1 MDARRFPRRFPRNE
15 NVPAPTF
22 RKTLLALTISASP
35 LPALAVSAPQTIV
48 LTDAGYSSQHQTYGD
63 DLTFTGS
70 SSDIF
75 RTAIDL
81 IDAKVQGDLA
91 FDSAINANNG
101 NSFGSKSGV
110 DGIRIADSELSGYFY
125 NRGIVKTNS
134 AQGSALKIS
143 ATVLDGDL
151 VNEGQLQAGGDMTS
165 GPFAPPKAAID
176 LSGRTVINGD
186 LINANGARIVGNGT
200 QLRGINL
207 AGASL
212 EGRVINNG
220 EINVV
225 GPSAVGIDATTGSVL
240 AGVTNTGLLYIGA
253 QESIGIN
260 LDGTTLVGGIGNHVV
275 NTGRITAGNIA
286 IKVGNV
292 AYDGPGLQPQYK
304 ANGDLNIFNSG
315 RIWSRVAVDATTS
328 NRPVEL
334 IMREGSDILGDLNGL
349 ANIEVEGNARY
360 GAYYPF
366 QGNIRLR
373 DGGWLEVGSADEPPI
388 TFSLDS
394 QQINLEGNLR
404 VADHSSLGLYLSEE
418 SNPAQPVL
426 KVSGIAEFGQDARIA
441 LAPESEDY
449 LPAGG
454 RYLLL
459 EAGQVQVLDASGQ
472 AVDPNG
478 KPKVVST
485 SALLN
490 VRTSTLEDNKVYVEV
505 NTKSEQAID
514 EMVQEQGGDKN
525 AQHALNGL
533 AGSGLLALLS
543 KDDPLLRIAS
553 QADEAQLTRL
563 AEQLAPDV
571 SDGARQAATA
581 SQRLITNVTLNRTS
595 GLRGVASGDT
605 LKDTGV
611 WVQTLYSDATQQ
623 RRDGIA
629 GYNAYSRGI
638 AVGADGKLDDQ
649 LTLGVAYSFI
659 DTDVNGRSGS
669 KTDVEGHAFTL
680 YGGYELGNYFV
691 DGNLTY
697 GFNDNEGKRDIAGT
711 RAKSDYDS
719 KQLGLNLVAGYT
731 WQVSSQW
738 LVEPRLAARYNRV
751 DIDGYKEKGSSAALK
766 IEDQRYEAIELGA
779 GVRLAGSYALGA
791 GTLEPQFK
799 LMTYHDF
806 AADKVQN
813 TSTFLVG
820 GTPFVTNGA
829 STARNSYEAGV
840 GADYKLGA
848 VTVGLNYDYVG
859 KSGFDADVFSAKVRY
874 DF

>member
-1 MDARRFPRRFPRNE
+1 M
-15 NVPAPTF
+15 PAPTF
-22 RKTLLALTISASP
+22 RKTLLALAITTGP
-35 LPALAVSAPQTIV
+35 LPALAVPAPQTIT

-63 DLTFTGS
+63 DLKFTGS
-70 SSDIF
+70 FSDIG

-81 IDAKVQGDLA
+81 ANAKVLGDLVV
-91 FDSAINANNG
+91 DSAINATKG
-101 NSFGSKSGV
+101 NTYSLTTRV
-110 DGIRIADSELSGYFY
+110 DGIRIADSALAGYFY
-125 NRGIVKTNS
+125 NRGIVKTTS
-134 AQGSALKIS
+134 AGGSALKIS
-143 ATVLDGDL
+143 ATTLDGDL
-151 VNEGQLQAGGDMTS
+151 VNEGLLQAGGDLS
-165 GPFAPPKAAID
+165 YALVDAPKFGID
-176 LSGRTVINGD
+176 LASRNGGRTVINGD
-186 LINANGARIVGNGT
+186 LINANGARIASNGT
-200 QLRGINL
+200 QSRGINL

-212 EGRVINNG
+212 EGRVINHG
-220 EINVV
+220 EIHVV
-225 GPSAVGIDATTGSVL
+225 GPSAIGIDATTGSVL
-240 AGVTNTGLLYIGA
+240 AGVTNNGLLYIGA

-260 LDGTTLVGGIGNHVV
+260 LDGTTLVGSLDSHVV
-275 NTGRITAGNIA
+275 NTGKITAGNIA

-315 RIWSRVAVDATTS
+315 TIWSQVAVDATTS

-334 IMREGSDILGDLNGL
+334 IMREGSNILGDLNGL
-349 ANIEVEGNARY
+349 ANIEVEGNASF
-360 GAYYPF
+360 GANYPD

-373 DGGWLEVGSADEPPI
+373 NGGWLEIGSADEPPI
-388 TFSLDS
+388 TFSLS
-394 QQINLEGNLR
+394 SLHTNLVGNLR
-404 VADHSSLGLYLSEE
+404 VADHSSLGMELGDET
-418 SNPAQPVL
+418 NPATPVL

-441 LAPESEDY
+441 LAPDDEDY

-459 EAGQVQVLDASGQ
+459 EAGQVQVLDANGQ

-490 VRTSTLEDNKVYVEV
+490 VRSSTLEGNKVYVEV
-505 NTKSEQAID
+505 NTKSEEAID
-514 EMVQEQGGDKN
+514 QMVQEQGGDSN

-533 AGSGLLALLS
+533 AGSGLLAFLG

-571 SDGARQAATA
+571 SDGARQAASA
-581 SQRLITNVTLNRTS
+581 SQRLITNITLNRTS

-623 RRDGIA
+623 HRDGIA

-649 LTLGVAYSFI
+649 LTLGLAYSFI
-659 DTDVNGRSGS
+659 NTDVNGRSGS
-669 KTDVEGHAFTL
+669 KTEVEGHAFTL
-680 YGGYELGNYFV
+680 YGGYELGNYFI

-719 KQLGLNLVAGYT
+719 KQLGLNLIAGYT
-731 WQVSSQW
+731 WQASSQW

-766 IEDQRYEAIELGA
+766 LEDQRYEAIELGA